1 MKRVSKFTPQAFID
15 LMFYAVSSETPSL
28 QQIVKEAPAEHSIT
42 LSKQG
47 LDNRF
52 SAESVAFSKS
62 LLEEAIGKQIL
73 DIPIFNSTG
82 IFNRMLIKDSTKFN
96 INELLKDEFPG
107 SGGSGSKAGVSIQFE
122 YDLISGQIT
131 DLDLQA
137 QSKSD
142 SKDASKKQNQIQ
154 KSDLI
159 IRDLGYYSDQVI
171 KTICENEA
179 YFISRLCQSSNAY
192 ATEKTIKPLD
202 FGLIYNQMKN
212 AGIQHMELNV
222 FVGKKRMPLR
232 LIIVLLPKE
241 VQVERVRK
249 RNKENKKR
257 KQNIT
262 DEFKARAYF
271 NLFICNIEAKDLT
284 KEEVCNLYRVRWQIE
299 LIFKTWKSLMKI
311 NELQKMK
318 PERFKTTLYM
328 NLLWIVISWNIIY
341 PYRSF
346 QSLKEHRLIS
356 LFKCI
361 NSLVDNA
368 RIIRQILRKSKIQMG
383 KSIRKIYNIFSKGH
397 WLEKRKN
404 GYSFEDIYNIF
415 I

>member
-1 MKRVSKFTPQAFID
+1 VSKFTPQAFID
-15 LMFYAVSSETPSL
+15 LMFFAVSSENPSL
-28 QQIVKEAPAEHSIT
+28 QQIVKEAPAEHSFT

-52 SAESVAFSKS
+52 STESVAFSKS
-62 LLEEAIGKQIL
+62 LLEEAISKQIL
-73 DIPIFNSTG
+73 VTPTFNTTG
-82 IFNRMLIKDSTKFN
+82 IFNRILIKDSTKFN
-96 INELLKDEFPG
+96 ISELLKDEFPG

-122 YDLISGQIT
+122 YDLISGEIT

-137 QSKSD
+137 QSKND
-142 SKDASKKQNQIQ
+142 SKDALFKQSQIQ

-171 KTICENEA
+171 KTICQEEA
-179 YFISRLCQSSNAY
+179 YFISRLCYSSNVY
-192 ATEKTIKPLD
+192 ATQKAIKPMD
-202 FGLIYNQMKN
+202 FGLLYEQMKN
-212 AGIQHMELNV
+212 GEIQHKELNV

-232 LIIVLLPKE
+232 LIVALLPKE
-241 VQVERVRK
+241 VQEERVRK

-257 KQNIT
+257 KQKTT

-271 NLFICNIEAKDLT
+271 NLFICNIPIEALT

-299 LIFKTWKSLMKI
+299 LVFKTWKSLMKI

-328 NLLWIVISWNIIY
+328 NLLWIVVFWNIIY
-341 PYRSF
+341 PYRCF
-346 QSLKEHRLIS
+346 ESLKEHRLIS
-356 LFKCI
+356 FFKCV

-368 RIIRQILRKSKIQMG
+368 RIIRQILRKSKVQMG

-397 WLEKRKN
+397 WLERRKN
-404 GYSFEDIYNIF
+404 SYTFENIF
-415 I
+415 DIFLW

>member
-1 MKRVSKFTPQAFID
+1 VSKFTPQAFID
-15 LMFYAVSSETPSL
+15 LMFYAVSSENPSL
-28 QQIVKEAPAEHSIT
+28 QQIVKEAPSEHSIR

-52 SAESVAFSKS
+52 SRASVAFSKS
-62 LLEEAIGKQIL
+62 LLEEAIAKQIL
-73 DIPIFNSTG
+73 VTPTFASTG

-96 INELLKDEFPG
+96 INELLEDEFPG

-122 YDLISGQIT
+122 YDLISGKIT

-137 QSKSD
+137 QTKND
-142 SKDASKKQNQIQ
+142 SKDALGKQNQIQ

-171 KTICENEA
+171 KTICAKEA
-179 YFISRLCQSSNAY
+179 YFISRLCHSSNVY
-192 ATEKTIKPLD
+192 ATQKAIQPLD
-202 FGLIYNQMKN
+202 FGSLYNQMTN
-212 AGIQHMELNV
+212 AGIQHKELNV
-222 FVGKKRMPLR
+222 HVGKKRMPLR
-232 LIIVLLPKE
+232 LIIALLPKE
-241 VQVERVRK
+241 VQEERVRK

-257 KQNIT
+257 KQNTT

-271 NLFICNIEAKDLT
+271 NLFICNIPIEALT

-328 NLLWIVISWNIIY
+328 NLLWIVVFWNIIY

-346 QSLKEHRLIS
+346 QSLKERHLIS
-356 LFKCI
+356 LFKCV

-404 GYSFEDIYNIF
+404 GYSFENIF
-415 I
+415 DIFL